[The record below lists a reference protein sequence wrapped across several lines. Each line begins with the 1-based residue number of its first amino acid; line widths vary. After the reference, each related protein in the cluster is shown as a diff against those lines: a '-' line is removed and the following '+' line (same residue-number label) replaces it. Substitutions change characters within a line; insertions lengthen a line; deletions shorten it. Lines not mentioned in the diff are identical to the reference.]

1 MSKRNFKITLFS
13 LMAVI
18 ALNGWL
24 VVSRAAQ
31 VELPAGQGVELARA
45 KCLGCHEADLIV
57 AQKLARAGWVR
68 EIEKMTR
75 WGARV
80 SDEEKNVLA
89 DYFAAHFAPV
99 KAAKTAD
106 NVTRG
111 QAIYEAQCLNCH
123 GDDLIKQ
130 QRLSRATW
138 VREIEK
144 MTRWGATV
152 KDDEKEPLADYLFK
166 QYGVRPLNVTR

>member
-1 MSKRNFKITLFS
+1 MSKRNLKLALFTL
-13 LMAVI
+13 LAAV
-18 ALNGWL
+18 AVNGWL

-31 VELPAGQGVELARA
+31 SDLPAGAGVELARA
-45 KCLGCHEADLIV
+45 KCLGCHESDLIF
-57 AQKLARAGWVR
+57 AQRLTRAGWIR
-68 EIEKMTR
+68 EVEKMTR

-80 SDEEKNVLA
+80 SDEEKNTLA

-106 NVTRG
+106 NVARG

-123 GDDLIKQ
+123 GDELIKQ
-130 QRLSRATW
+130 QRLARAGW
-138 VREIEK
+138 IREIEK
-144 MTRWGATV
+144 MTRWGAAV

-166 QYGVRPLNVTR
+166 QYGARPLNVTR

>member
-1 MSKRNFKITLFS
+1 MLKRNVKLASFS
-13 LMAVI
+13 LLAAL

-24 VVSRAAQ
+24 AVSRAAQ
-31 VELPAGQGVELARA
+31 IELPAGAGVELARA

-57 AQKLARAGWVR
+57 AQRLARAGWVR
-68 EIEKMTR
+68 EVEKMTR
-75 WGARV
+75 WGARI
-80 SDEEKNVLA
+80 SDEEKQTLA
-89 DYFAAHFAPV
+89 DYFAAHFAPMKV
-99 KAAKTAD
+99 AKTAD
-106 NVTRG
+106 NVARG

-123 GDDLIKQ
+123 GDELIKQ
-130 QRLSRATW
+130 QRLARAAW

-152 KDDEKEPLADYLFK
+152 QDDEKEPLADYLFK

>member
-1 MSKRNFKITLFS
+1 MFKRNFKLIAVGLALGVAFS
-13 LMAVI
+13 LATTQ
-18 ALNGWL
+18 
-24 VVSRAAQ
+24 AAQ
-31 VELPAGQGVELARA
+31 SDLPAAPGVELARA

-57 AQKLARAGWVR
+57 AQRLARAGWIR

-80 SDEEKNVLA
+80 SDEEKEKLA

-99 KAAKTAD
+99 KMVAVAD
-106 NVTRG
+106 NVARG

-123 GDDLIKQ
+123 GDELIKA
-130 QRLSRATW
+130 QRLARPAW

-144 MTRWGATV
+144 MVRWGSTV
-152 KDDEKEPLADYLFK
+152 KDDEKEALADYLFK
-166 QYGVRPLNVTR
+166 HHGWRPLQVTR

>member
-1 MSKRNFKITLFS
+1 MCKRNFKIALLGFV
-13 LMAVI
+13 AVI

-24 VVSRAAQ
+24 AVSRAAQ

-45 KCLGCHEADLIV
+45 KCFGCHEADLIV
-57 AQKLARAGWVR
+57 AQRLARAGWVR

-80 SDEEKNVLA
+80 SDEEKNTLA

-99 KAAKTAD
+99 KTAKTAD
-106 NVTRG
+106 NVARG

-123 GDDLIKQ
+123 GDELIKQ
-130 QRLSRATW
+130 QRLARAAW

-144 MTRWGATV
+144 MTRWGAAV